1 MTVHEQVRLRRRIS
15 HEGTRKP
22 EDVVDM
28 ATLGCQQIFTVF
40 KDVVKAQ
47 LEPPVRTKGCK
58 TRPFHEARIK
68 DRDHMAHASRG
79 MAIELSD
86 AADGDLEWHKS
97 IRRIYHGQRFFIQGI
112 APLRARG

>member
-1 MTVHEQVRLRRRIS
+1 WIS

-28 ATLGCQQIFTVF
+28 ATLGCQQVLTVF

-47 LEPPVRTKGCK
+47 LEPPVWTKGRK
-58 TRPFHEARIK
+58 TRPFREARIK

-86 AADGDLEWHKS
+86 AADGDLEGNKS
-97 IRRIYHGQRFFIQGI
+97 IRRIHHGQRFFIQGI
-112 APLRARG
+112 